1 MASQGPG
8 VSPSQTNEPPMTN
21 GLGTLVSGILE
32 PSSWSE
38 TGGFSSGTRNC
49 DDKSDPV

>member
-1 MASQGPG
+1 MAGQGAG

-21 GLGTLVSGILE
+21 GLGTQSQVILE

-38 TGGFSSGTRNC
+38 TREILLR
-49 DDKSDPV
+49 DQEL